1 MARIALVE
9 DHLRLAGLI
18 ERALDHAGIATD
30 RFTSI
35 DGAWIALRPGQYG
48 ALILD
53 RGLPD
58 GDGIRLLR
66 RLREARIAVP
76 CMMLTARDALHD
88 RIDGLEAGADDYL
101 VKPFSMAELV
111 ARTRSLLRRPTAWHP
126 QALAF
131 GDIVL
136 DPAAGTLRVD
146 GRQVVLAAAEL
157 RMLVVLVQAAGAPV
171 GRRLLED
178 AGWGLREAVTPNAF
192 DVALH
197 RLRRKL
203 REAGATVGIR
213 NLRAHGY
220 ALDAS
225 PPVDAA
231 PPVR

>member
-18 ERALDHAGIATD
+18 ERALEQAGIAVD

-35 DGAWIALRPGQYG
+35 DGAWLALRPGQYG
-48 ALILD
+48 GLILD

-88 RIDGLEAGADDYL
+88 RVDGLEAGADDYL
-101 VKPFSMAELV
+101 VKPFSMQELV
-111 ARTRSLLRRPTAWHP
+111 ARTRSLLRRPPAWHA

-136 DPAAGTLRVD
+136 DTASGMLQVDERRVS
-146 GRQVVLAAAEL
+146 LAPAEL
-157 RMLVVLVQAAGAPV
+157 RILVALVQAGGAPI
-171 GRRLLED
+171 GRRQLED

-203 REAGATVGIR
+203 KEAGAAVAIR
-213 NLRAHGY
+213 NLRTHGY
-220 ALDAS
+220 ALDA
-225 PPVDAA
+225 A